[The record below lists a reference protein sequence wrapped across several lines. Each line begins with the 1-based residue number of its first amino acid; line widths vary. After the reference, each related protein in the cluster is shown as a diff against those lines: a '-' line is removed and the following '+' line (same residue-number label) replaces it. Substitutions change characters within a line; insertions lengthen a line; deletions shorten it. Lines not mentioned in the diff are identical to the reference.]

1 MAVRIINEA
10 AFDAEFNRKMDKEWD
25 KIQQGL
31 SRKTDRIKKDYEKQR
46 SELINN
52 YYKDRFDNPAFEL
65 TDITSNKK
73 DYTGKLVIDKVTG
86 KLIYNRLLQLLKENK
101 FDFSNSL
108 YKDSE
113 SNIADAIENSMAG
126 VEDIEL
132 CYNGIVKGTKTIEH
146 KLAFN
151 KDKSGKPLGKDGLYK
166 CYFDFNVFIRSGLYE
181 LNDKEMEDSVSSNL
195 FEILIISNMP
205 KFTTLEEPDRVYK
218 EALNLIQKSISQ
230 TSTEEYWDVNEESS
244 FTRDDFKFIK

>member
-31 SRKTDRIKKDYEKQR
+31 SKKTDRIRKDYEKQR
-46 SELINN
+46 GELIDN
-52 YYKDRFDNPAFEL
+52 YYKDRFNNPAFKL
-65 TDITSNKK
+65 IDIKSNKRG
-73 DYTGKLVIDKVTG
+73 YTGKLVIDKVTG
-86 KLIYNRLLQLLKENK
+86 KLIYNRLLQLLKEND
-101 FDFSNSL
+101 FDFSNSS
-108 YKDSE
+108 YKDSD
-113 SNIADAIENSMAG
+113 SNIADATENSMNG

-132 CYNGIVKGTKTIEH
+132 CYNGVVKGTKTIEH

-166 CYFDFNVFIRSGLYE
+166 CYLDFNVFIRSGLYE
-181 LNDKEMEDSVSSNL
+181 LNTKQMQNSVSSNL
-195 FEILIISNMP
+195 FEILVVSNMP
-205 KFTTLEEPDRVYK
+205 KFTTLEEPNKVYK
-218 EALNLIQKSISQ
+218 EALNLIQKSIAQ
-230 TSTEEYWDVNEESS
+230 TSTEEYWDVNEENS